1 VPNAIHTYAGK
12 DYKLLK
18 TIEFIKNEIPGLD
31 LAEIKRNIA
40 NFPALLKTRPGLQ
53 AKFKQIENSNLQV
66 SNLISEEEVVYFYE
80 KLIRYFNVL
89 NRNLSDTIPK
99 IVVVSLVKDYYGGLE
114 KYMTQETSEK
124 LEQLTKMKEDQIL
137 TIRREIQKDVFDK
150 LLKSKEILQ
159 NFDGNL

>member
-1 VPNAIHTYAGK
+1 VPNAIQTYAGK
-12 DYKLLK
+12 DYKLQK

-31 LAEIKRNIA
+31 LAEIKKNIA
-40 NFPALLKTRPGLQ
+40 NFPTLLKMKPELY
-53 AKFKQIENSNLQV
+53 AKFKQIEKSNLQV

-114 KYMTQETSEK
+114 NYLTQEMSEK
-124 LEQLTKMKEDQIL
+124 LEQLTKMREDSNL
-137 TIRREIQKDVFDK
+137 TTRRKIQKDVFDK
-150 LLKSKEILQ
+150 LLKSKAILQ
-159 NFDGNL
+159 NFDANL